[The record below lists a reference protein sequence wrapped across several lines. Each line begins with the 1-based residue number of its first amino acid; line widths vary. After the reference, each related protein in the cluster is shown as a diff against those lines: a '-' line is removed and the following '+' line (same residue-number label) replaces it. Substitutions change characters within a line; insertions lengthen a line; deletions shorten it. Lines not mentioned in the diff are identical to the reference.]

1 MVTRGIW
8 FAAGAA
14 TGVYAMVKARRVAE
28 AFTADG
34 MKDRINAVSV
44 GARLFRE
51 EMAQGTAEAEADLR
65 DKYRAAAAA
74 HGHRELETAAQAHQH
89 APEQVGARSLT
100 DRRERD
106 TD

>member
-1 MVTRGIW
+1 MVGRGVW

-14 TGVYAMVKARRVAE
+14 TGVYAMVKVRRVAE

-34 MKDRINAVSV
+34 MKDRINAMTV
-44 GARLFRE
+44 GARMFRE
-51 EMAQGTAEAEADLR
+51 EMAHGTADAETDLR
-65 DKYRAAAAA
+65 DRYRAAAAA
-74 HGHRELETAAQAHQH
+74 HGHRELETTAQAR
-89 APEQVGARSLT
+89 PTTARSLT